1 MIGMGDTV
9 RQVEWRGEEDPERLE
24 AASLALSA
32 DRLDALG
39 TSRTAD
45 YVAGWSLRPGR
56 GWVTLQLAVAVFG
69 HGFARKLVLT
79 RDSQGRWSS
88 EVSQEGTRIYQ
99 GEDLDDPGIGDP
111 ASLDGA
117 DDCDL
122 ALCPV
127 TNTMPILRLGAH
139 RRAVA
144 ESAFVMAWVA
154 LPSLA
159 VVRSE
164 QFYSSGPDDPEAGSS
179 VVRYESGDRSFRS
192 ELTVDPDG
200 VVIDY
205 PQLARR
211 IHPTA

>member
-1 MIGMGDTV
+1 MSDTLKL
-9 RQVEWRGEEDPERLE
+9 VEWRGDEDPERVE
-24 AASLALSA
+24 AATLALSE
-32 DRLDALG
+32 DRLNALG

-45 YVAGWSLRPGR
+45 YVVGWSLRTGP
-56 GWVTLQLAVAVFG
+56 GWVTSQLIVAVFG
-69 HGFARKLVLT
+69 RGFARRLALT
-79 RDSQGRWSS
+79 RDAEGRWSS
-88 EVSQEGTRIYQ
+88 EVSQEGLRSYN
-99 GEDLDDPGIGDP
+99 GERLDDPGIGDP
-111 ASLDGA
+111 ESLDGA

-139 RRAVA
+139 RQAVA
-144 ESAFVMAWVA
+144 ESAFIMAWVA

-164 QFYSSGPDDPEAGSS
+164 QFYSSGPDAPEAGQA
-179 VVRYESGDRSFRS
+179 VVRYESGDRGFRS

-205 PQLARR
+205 PQIARR
-211 IHPTA
+211 IRPNG